1 MKKFEIDKLRSL
13 PIESVAERLG
23 LTVTKHKA
31 ICPFHQDS
39 HPSLSFRVSTNS
51 FKCFVCGAHGGV
63 IDLAMH
69 MLGKNFIETC
79 EWLANENCII
89 IEKYPPA
96 VKQIRKY
103 PPDVQFLSGLVA
115 RPTLN
120 EVARCFLFDQRHY
133 NPKVIEWLG
142 ISSISQPAP
151 CWRYGK
157 PFYDA
162 PSLLFPYKDIDGN
175 VLNVQSRYLGSSKV
189 SKVSKGFT
197 PGTAETSEATETPET
212 TKSIPR
218 FRFPPNGS
226 IHIFNLPILRYL
238 KPNEPLFISEGI
250 TDCIAHLSSGH
261 KAVAIPSATLL
272 KPEDLEPLRGREL
285 HVFPDN
291 DPAGERMYQQLVG
304 VATSIDSCLIRH
316 LLPEGCKDFS
326 DYYLKS
332 INH

>member
-31 ICPFHQDS
+31 ICPFHQDA

-175 VLNVQSRYLGSSKV
+175 VLNVQSRYLGHESDK
-189 SKVSKGFT
+189 
-197 PGTAETSEATETPET
+197 
-212 TKSIPR
+212 PR
-218 FRFPPNGS
+218 FRFPANSS

>member
-1 MKKFEIDKLRSL
+1 M
-13 PIESVAERLG
+13 
-23 LTVTKHKA
+23 
-31 ICPFHQDS
+31 
-39 HPSLSFRVSTNS
+39 
-51 FKCFVCGAHGGV
+51 
-63 IDLAMH
+63 
-69 MLGKNFIETC
+69 
-79 EWLANENCII
+79 
-89 IEKYPPA
+89 
-96 VKQIRKY
+96 
-103 PPDVQFLSGLVA
+103 A

-175 VLNVQSRYLGSSKV
+175 VLNVQSRYLGHESDK
-189 SKVSKGFT
+189 
-197 PGTAETSEATETPET
+197 
-212 TKSIPR
+212 PR
-218 FRFPPNGS
+218 FRFPANSS

>member
-1 MKKFEIDKLRSL
+1 MKPETSLKLETKMKKFEIDKLRSL

-31 ICPFHQDS
+31 ICPFHQDA

-162 PSLLFPYKDIDGN
+162 PSLLFPYKDINGN
-175 VLNVQSRYLGSSKV
+175 VLNVQSRYLGHESDK
-189 SKVSKGFT
+189 
-197 PGTAETSEATETPET
+197 
-212 TKSIPR
+212 PR
-218 FRFPPNGS
+218 FRFPANSS

>member
-1 MKKFEIDKLRSL
+1 MRMERTDIQKLREL

-89 IEKYPPA
+89 FEKYPPA

-103 PPDVQFLSGLVA
+103 PTDVQFLSGLVA

-151 CWRYGK
+151 YWRYGK

-175 VLNVQSRYLGSSKV
+175 VLNVQSRYLGHESDK
-189 SKVSKGFT
+189 
-197 PGTAETSEATETPET
+197 
-212 TKSIPR
+212 PR
-218 FRFPPNGS
+218 FRFPANSS

-285 HVFPDN
+285 HVFPDH

-326 DYYLKS
+326 DYYQKS

>member
-31 ICPFHQDS
+31 ICPFHQDA

-175 VLNVQSRYLGSSKV
+175 VLNVQSRYLEHESDK
-189 SKVSKGFT
+189 
-197 PGTAETSEATETPET
+197 
-212 TKSIPR
+212 PR
-218 FRFPPNGS
+218 FRFPANSS